1 MKKKFLT
8 FLLVLLIIPCAFIIT
23 ACGGSDARLLN
34 FYIVDKNGE
43 IQNSFCYAGEYDYG
57 VSLSEILTGIKLKA
71 DYSDNSSK
79 ELSSRDYTTIYKEN
93 GNEIENINSIPD
105 AGNYQITYIKDGLSV
120 DIFFDVYKVNYYNV
134 TLTSLSWD
142 YDDELPTISLSNYS
156 SGQNEKV
163 DYYYIEESDYE
174 NLNDYRNIIGSGYEK
189 IWDGKLYSIIP
200 GQYYAFANITFAS
213 ENQNYLGLTN
223 PRPFTVNKAQI
234 NVTQDDIQGLS
245 ASHTYYAH
253 EQTGNI
259 ALSKLIKEGFS
270 NKTIKNGKGDD
281 VQGYF
286 DWKNPDD
293 LVNASNNGQSYP
305 IIFKADNENYDCYES
320 NEINL
325 QITIEKADAGNKN
338 SMTMVFED
346 NDLTEIAF
354 DNQEHNIKLEN
365 FPISYKDGDLGEVFP
380 TVELKDSNGNDV
392 ALKWHVLDVWSGY
405 FYIEGLKEIGEYTFT
420 LSLTD
425 TTNAC
430 WEDGS
435 LDPIE
440 FTVKIVGDGSIL
452 NVFGN
457 YDSVN
462 LDTDGED
469 VLYKQYLTNWLG
481 NGDDNPGQ
489 IVTVAQDYS
498 ADVRL
503 VFKSQDEY
511 NFDETYVGQIH
522 NTDLNINLPSE
533 EQEEG
538 IYNYKT
544 NSNIEDKDGNTFN
557 IVGFVDLIGQ
567 TSNYKVNDSTGTVI
581 HNELENA
588 ILSCFSIYLFQ
599 QSVGKNAVYSVAQ
612 DSQYLKIKIASN
624 LDTSELYTSI
634 SEVYLIFD
642 VTTGDFIG
650 HRIYI
655 EHPDSV
661 SYYLVE
667 LKLINE

>member
-43 IQNSFCYAGEYDYG
+43 IQNSFCYAGGYDYG
-57 VSLSEILTGIKLKA
+57 VSLSEILEGVKIKA

-79 ELSSRDYTTIYKEN
+79 ELSSSDYTTVFYKDDKQVS
-93 GNEIENINSIPD
+93 EIKSTPD
-105 AGNYQITYIKDGLSV
+105 AGIYKITYKKENYSV

-134 TLTSLSWD
+134 NLTSSWD

-156 SGQNEKV
+156 IGQNEKV

-174 NLNDYRNIIGSGYEK
+174 NLNDYQNIIGSGYEK
-189 IWDGKLYSIIP
+189 IWNGTLYSIKA
-200 GQYYAFANITFAS
+200 GKYYAFANITFAS

-245 ASHTYYAH
+245 AFH
-253 EQTGNI
+253 EYDATKQTGDI
-259 ALSKLIKEGFS
+259 KLSTLIQEGFYE
-270 NKTIKNGKGDD
+270 KTIKNSRGDD

-286 DWKNPDD
+286 VWKDPDT
-293 LVNASNNGQSYP
+293 LVNASNNGHSYP

-325 QITIEKADAGNKN
+325 QITIKKAVPGNKN

-346 NDLTEIAF
+346 NDLAEIEF

-365 FPISYKDGDLGEVFP
+365 FPISSKDGGDLGEVFP

-392 ALKWHVLDVWSGY
+392 ALKWHDSGQGLGY

-425 TTNAC
+425 KTNVC

-435 LDPIE
+435 TDPIE

-462 LDTDGED
+462 PDTDGED

-481 NGDDNPGQ
+481 NGDYNSGQ
-489 IVTVAQDYS
+489 INTVAQDYS

-503 VFKSQDEY
+503 VFKSQGEY
-511 NFDETYVGQIH
+511 NFDEIYVGQIH
-522 NTDLNINLPSE
+522 NTDLTISVQEGQEGQE
-533 EQEEG
+533 EQ
-538 IYNYKT
+538 IYSYTT
-544 NSNIEDKDGNTFN
+544 NSSIQDKNSNTFN
-557 IVGFVDLIGQ
+557 IVGFVDLVGAN
-567 TSNYKVNDSTGTVI
+567 SSYEVNDNPDTVI
-581 HNELENA
+581 HNDLENA
-588 ILSCFSIYLFQ
+588 ILSSFSIYLFQ
-599 QSVGKNAVYSVAQ
+599 DSVGENVSYSVAQ
-612 DSQYLKIKIASN
+612 DSQYLKIKLA
-624 LDTSELYTSI
+624 SELDNSN

-650 HRIYI
+650 HRICI
-655 EHPDSV
+655 EHPDGL
-661 SYYLVE
+661 SYTLVE